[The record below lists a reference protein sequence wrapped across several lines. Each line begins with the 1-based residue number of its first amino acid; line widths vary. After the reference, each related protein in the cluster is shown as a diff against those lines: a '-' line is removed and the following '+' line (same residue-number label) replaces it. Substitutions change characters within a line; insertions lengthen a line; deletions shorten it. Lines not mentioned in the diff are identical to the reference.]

1 MQWKRVDHKDGRK
14 KDINS
19 WNCWVKRK
27 LLCSIQKA
35 VGRFAKHTKRIKEQ
49 HSVQGHVKSKE
60 KSACYVIVQMDFFR
74 KVFKFRSRRSEE
86 SILQTDY
93 GHPLPCRNVFS
104 SMRMQ
109 VILLTGQ
116 LWLFWMNFYSA
127 RQLFSHLWED
137 SYQKWKRRC
146 LKWNWS
152 SIGLTQKG
160 DRYKAPLAK
169 WRPFVKLIL
178 DTKCFVIFF
187 TDFLGGWYLVVLLFC
202 ILSRNILKSSLVTLN
217 RGYSLR
223 STVYFIFLNNFI

>member
-1 MQWKRVDHKDGRK
+1 MESNSLCFRIQCHSSRIGGGQKYAVKAGWPQGWQK

-137 SYQKWKRRC
+137 S
-146 LKWNWS
+146 
-152 SIGLTQKG
+152 
-160 DRYKAPLAK
+160 
-169 WRPFVKLIL
+169 
-178 DTKCFVIFF
+178 
-187 TDFLGGWYLVVLLFC
+187 
-202 ILSRNILKSSLVTLN
+202 
-217 RGYSLR
+217 
-223 STVYFIFLNNFI
+223 